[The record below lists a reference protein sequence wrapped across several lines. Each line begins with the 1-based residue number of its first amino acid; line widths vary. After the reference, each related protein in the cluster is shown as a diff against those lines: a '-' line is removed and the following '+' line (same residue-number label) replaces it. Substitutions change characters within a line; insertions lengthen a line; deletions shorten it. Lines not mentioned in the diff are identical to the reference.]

1 MFLKRQMPLLIVIG
15 VGFLT
20 LLGHFINNQSIQ
32 NYVDNDGMQWF
43 DIIAS
48 FAAILGAL
56 NLIKVQAV
64 RVVRKQNNWQY
75 STIAILGFAL
85 SIIAGFFY
93 IGVDDVA
100 WGAHVQTEGTLFK
113 WIFFNLFTPLSATMF
128 ALLAFF
134 VASASYR
141 AFRIR
146 NFEATLLL
154 ISGIVLMIGRVP
166 IGSEIPWWFA
176 SIIYVLGIVAFL
188 ASFLKSKINILFSV
202 VFGIASILIIGYLL
216 GWSNETPALLS
227 FPVVAS
233 WIFDVPT
240 AAGSRAIMIG
250 VGLGIAATSFRIII
264 GLERSFLGD

>member
-1 MFLKRQMPLLIVIG
+1 MFLKRQMPILIVVG

-20 LLGHFINNQSIQ
+20 LFGHFIDNESIQ
-32 NYVDNDGMQWF
+32 SYVDNDGMQWF

-56 NLIKVQAV
+56 NLIKVQAF
-64 RVVRKQNNWQY
+64 RIIRKQKNWQY
-75 STIAILGFAL
+75 STIAILGFLL
-85 SIIAGFFY
+85 SIVAGFFY
-93 IGVDDVA
+93 RGGEGVA
-100 WGAHVQTEGTLFK
+100 WGAHVQSEGTLFK

-154 ISGIVLMIGRVP
+154 ISGIILMIGRVP

-176 SIIYVLGIVAFL
+176 SIIYVLVIVAI
-188 ASFLKSKINILFSV
+188 ASSFLKSRINILFSV
-202 VFGIASILIIGYLL
+202 LFGLVLVLSLGYLL
-216 GWSNETPALLS
+216 GWSKEMPAFLS
-227 FPVVAS
+227 FPIIAS